1 MKRGAPGDDR
11 GQQARR
17 RGGEGLGDQRGGGGF
32 LGDPGVPRAAFAF
45 KVLCTEGL
53 TSFLL
58 GARGGAKDEIQQETG
73 TKLIF
78 SNKGDYFPGTQYRVL
93 GVYSDEATNIV
104 QALER
109 VLARIVEL
117 GDDEKARPPA
127 GGPELLGKEP
137 GEYVFRLCLSRQM
150 AGLLIGSAGENVK
163 RLRRETDAK
172 VFIDNDT
179 VMGHRLV
186 RIIGRPD
193 AIIRCTERVNDIVQ
207 RDKDTEEFVQYMR
220 TVNFLAASS
229 MGAWDDDQGGHR
241 DPRDD
246 RRDERRD
253 DRRDRDQRDPTRR
266 GSTGPP
272 PNLDRRT
279 GEALDQLSEDLT
291 LFPPGTAEAAY
302 CISCLIP
309 ASRVGALVGRS
320 GDFVRR
326 VEDES
331 RAKVDIEKEAKGDS
345 RQMTCTGGLSDIYK
359 AHAMMMQRL
368 QDIEAKE
375 ARDEV
380 AKGRRDD
387 QGDDDG
393 KGRRNPEELM
403 AHIAELQRQLEQAK
417 GSGGGRRRT

>member
-11 GQQARR
+11 GHQARR
-17 RGGEGLGDQRGGGGF
+17 RGNDGPGDHRGGGGF
-32 LGDPGVPRAAFAF
+32 GGDPGMPRGQFAF

-93 GVYSDEATNIV
+93 GVYSDEPANIV
-104 QALER
+104 QALDR
-109 VLARIVEL
+109 VLGRIVEL

-137 GEYVFRLCLSRQM
+137 GEYVFRLALSRQM

-163 RLRRETDAK
+163 RLRRDTDAK

-186 RIIGRPD
+186 RVIGRPD
-193 AIIRCTERVNDIVQ
+193 AIIRCLERVNEIVQ
-207 RDKDTEEFVQYMR
+207 RDRDTEEFMQFAR
-220 TVNFLAASS
+220 TVNFSALSPS
-229 MGAWDDDQGGHR
+229 GGWEGDQAGH
-241 DPRDD
+241 PQGD

-253 DRRDRDQRDPTRR
+253 DRRDRDHWEQPRR
-266 GSTGPP
+266 ANMGPP
-272 PNLDRRT
+272 PNLDKRT
-279 GEALDQLSEDLT
+279 GEALDFLHEDLAR
-291 LFPPGTAEAAY
+291 FPPGTAEAAY
-302 CISCLIP
+302 CVSCAIP
-309 ASRVGALVGRS
+309 ATRVGALVGRS

-326 VEDES
+326 VEEES
-331 RAKVDIEKEAKGDS
+331 GAKVDIEREGKGDF
-345 RQMTCTGGLSDIYK
+345 RQMSCTGALVEIYT

-375 ARDEV
+375 ARDEA

-387 QGDDDG
+387 KGDGDG
-393 KGRRNPEELM
+393 RGRRNPEELM